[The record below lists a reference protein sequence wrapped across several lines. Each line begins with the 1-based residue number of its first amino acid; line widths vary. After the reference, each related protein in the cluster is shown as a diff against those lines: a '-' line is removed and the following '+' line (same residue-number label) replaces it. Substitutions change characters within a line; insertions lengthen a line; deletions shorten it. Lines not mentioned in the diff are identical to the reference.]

1 MSDAFTTHEVF
12 NQPPPLIDYNLFTGD
27 RALQEAVSREGA
39 GWAASALTAFGQTLG
54 SAQTIEWG
62 VEANRSSPV
71 LHTVDRFGHRRDEV
85 EFHPAWH
92 ALMALGVKEGLHAA
106 AWERPQPGAQ
116 VARAAGVFMMT
127 QIEAGV
133 LCPLTMTSAVI
144 PVLAAAPMI
153 EAEWKPRLLSRRY
166 DGRLLPAPA
175 KTGALMGMG
184 MTEKQGGSDL
194 RANTTRAIPDGAAFR
209 LIGHKW
215 FMSAP
220 MCDAF
225 LVLAQAPGGL
235 TCFFLPRFTPDDA
248 LNAIRLQRLKDKL
261 GNRSNASSEVEFQGA
276 YAERVGEEGR
286 GIPTIIEMANNTRL
300 DCVVAS
306 AGLTRQAVA
315 QALHHA
321 GHRTA
326 FQKRLIDQPAMRAV
340 LADLALESEA
350 ATALAMR
357 LARAFDDP
365 GEALLKRILTPA
377 AKYWICKRGP
387 IVAAE
392 AMEVLGGN
400 GYIEESPMPRL
411 YREMPVNSI
420 WEGSGNIMCL
430 DFLRALTRTPDAL
443 DVIAAELALSR
454 ATAPR
459 LDEEADTLMAAL
471 ASGPHESEARY
482 LAERLVLL
490 VQASLLVRH
499 APSAVAD
506 AFCASRLGG
515 AHGSVFGTLPRD
527 TDTAPLL
534 ERASPT
540 P

>member
-184 MTEKQGGSDL
+184 MT
-194 RANTTRAIPDGAAFR
+194 
-209 LIGHKW
+209 
-215 FMSAP
+215 
-220 MCDAF
+220 
-225 LVLAQAPGGL
+225 
-235 TCFFLPRFTPDDA
+235 
-248 LNAIRLQRLKDKL
+248 
-261 GNRSNASSEVEFQGA
+261 
-276 YAERVGEEGR
+276 
-286 GIPTIIEMANNTRL
+286 
-300 DCVVAS
+300 
-306 AGLTRQAVA
+306 
-315 QALHHA
+315 
-321 GHRTA
+321 
-326 FQKRLIDQPAMRAV
+326 
-340 LADLALESEA
+340 
-350 ATALAMR
+350 
-357 LARAFDDP
+357 
-365 GEALLKRILTPA
+365 
-377 AKYWICKRGP
+377 
-387 IVAAE
+387 
-392 AMEVLGGN
+392 
-400 GYIEESPMPRL
+400 
-411 YREMPVNSI
+411 
-420 WEGSGNIMCL
+420 
-430 DFLRALTRTPDAL
+430 
-443 DVIAAELALSR
+443 
-454 ATAPR
+454 
-459 LDEEADTLMAAL
+459 
-471 ASGPHESEARY
+471 
-482 LAERLVLL
+482 
-490 VQASLLVRH
+490 
-499 APSAVAD
+499 
-506 AFCASRLGG
+506 
-515 AHGSVFGTLPRD
+515 
-527 TDTAPLL
+527 
-534 ERASPT
+534 
-540 P
+540 